1 MSANVWLP
9 RLLRM
14 KDVLIYLGMNRAL
27 FNKEVRP
34 YIASMRLGTQTVSF
48 DRLDLDAWVEHYK
61 RSNGCPA
68 LRSQAWDKEKCQD
81 FPKEMKSGTST
92 KKSTESAFTKALEQ
106 VGSLRRKNT

>member
-1 MSANVWLP
+1 MSANAVLP

-34 YIASMRLGTQTVSF
+34 YISSMRLGTQIVSF

-68 LRSQAWDKEKCQD
+68 RRRSVWDKEKCQD
-81 FPKEMKSGTST
+81 FPKEMKSGTLT
-92 KKSTESAFTKALEQ
+92 KKSTECEFMKALEL
-106 VGSLRRKNT
+106 VGLKKRKNT